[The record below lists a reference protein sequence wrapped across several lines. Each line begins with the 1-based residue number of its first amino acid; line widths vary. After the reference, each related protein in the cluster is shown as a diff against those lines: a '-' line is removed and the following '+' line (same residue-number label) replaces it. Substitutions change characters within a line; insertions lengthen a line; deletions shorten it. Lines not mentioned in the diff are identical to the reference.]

1 MQNPCDA
8 YQKPAGQYDD
18 EARATGWQG
27 PALVFSLASR
37 SVEPGQ
43 TILDIGIGT
52 GLGSERFAQ
61 AGLTVYGMD
70 ISDDMLKI
78 CRKKG
83 FAAGLVCHD
92 LTTFPYP
99 FGDASFNHVVSTG
112 VFQFFSDLDR
122 VFGEVNRILPERGM
136 FIFIT
141 GDRKPEEPCEV
152 VVGPEQTGIDI
163 PVTMFRH
170 TLEQIEWWLAK
181 NGFRFVDSVGFMVY
195 MDREQQETF
204 PVRAYLARK
213 VDGGNRSNTACIA
226 AEHTG
231 AMPVPNPVDR
241 IQAEIFKNNMQ
252 AE

>member
-1 MQNPCDA
+1 MQNLDDA
-8 YQKPAGQYDD
+8 ERKQEEPYD
-18 EARATGWQG
+18 EVALATGWQG
-27 PALVFSLASR
+27 PAVVFRLASR

-61 AGLTVYGMD
+61 AGLRVYGMD
-70 ISDDMLKI
+70 ISDDMLEI

-83 FAAGLVCHD
+83 FTAGLVCHD

-122 VFGEVNRILPERGM
+122 VFGEVNRILSERGM

-141 GDRKPEEPCEV
+141 GDRRPEEPCEV
-152 VVGPEQTGIDI
+152 VVGPEQTGMGI
-163 PVTMFRH
+163 PVSMFRH
-170 TLEQIEWWLAK
+170 TREQIEMWLAK
-181 NGFRFVDSVGFMVY
+181 NGFRLDDSAGFKVY
-195 MDREQQETF
+195 MDRERSETF

-213 VDGGNRSNTACIA
+213 INRGN
-226 AEHTG
+226 
-231 AMPVPNPVDR
+231 
-241 IQAEIFKNNMQ
+241 
-252 AE
+252 